1 MSSLLSALLLFAPC
15 QVDLA
20 DAQSAPEAPVAQAE
34 VTPVVPVKSDP
45 KAVAFLRQLAQDQ
58 FQSEQRRL
66 VDGFQLQVYLRDRG
80 ENPREV
86 GFTLDY
92 RQRDGESIGLRID
105 DPERGRVDKGFDGRD
120 YWLKE
125 AEGERQLLNGHEFAK
140 DRESI
145 DEALDLCQDLL
156 LILDVAQMESR
167 SRSLQWLQGIGGEE
181 PTPSV
186 LSGELRR
193 ADGKWVPFRLEVAHL
208 EQGLLPTRLD
218 FGKPASTLEN
228 VPKDPEAL
236 PFQRFEL
243 KAWKTFDGRNVPQI
257 VDILDSHQP
266 EAFPVR
272 SLEIHDFQCQT
283 RWAPVQKAKTD

>member
-1 MSSLLSALLLFAPC
+1 MSSLLSVVLLLAPC
-15 QVDLA
+15 QVEVA
-20 DAQSAPEAPVAQAE
+20 DAQSAPAAPVAQAE
-34 VTPVVPVKSDP
+34 VTPAAPAPSNP
-45 KAVAFLRQLAQDQ
+45 KAVAFLRQLAEDQ

-80 ENPREV
+80 ESPREV

-125 AEGERQLLNGHEFAK
+125 AEGKRQLLNGHEFAK

-156 LILDVAQMESR
+156 LILDVAQMETR
-167 SRSLQWLQGIGGEE
+167 SRSLQWLPSSGEE
-181 PTPSV
+181 EAKLSV

-193 ADGKWVPFRLEVAHL
+193 ADGSWVPFRLEVAHQ
-208 EQGLLPTRLD
+208 EEGLLPTMLD
-218 FGKPASTLEN
+218 FGKPPSLLEEA
-228 VPKDPEAL
+228 PADSKAL

-243 KAWKTFDGRNVPQI
+243 RAWKAFDGRNVPQI
-257 VDILDSHQP
+257 VDILDSALPQAMP
-266 EAFPVR
+266 LR

-283 RWAPVQKAKTD
+283 RWAPVKETKKD

>member
-1 MSSLLSALLLFAPC
+1 MSSLLSVVLLLASC
-15 QVDLA
+15 QVEVA
-20 DAQSAPEAPVAQAE
+20 DAQSAPAAPVAQAE
-34 VTPVVPVKSDP
+34 VTPALPAKSDP

-58 FQSEQRRL
+58 FKSEQRRL

-80 ENPREV
+80 ESPREV

-105 DPERGRVDKGFDGRD
+105 DPERGRIDKGFDGRD

-156 LILDVAQMESR
+156 LILDVAQMEMR
-167 SRSLQWLQGIGGEE
+167 SRSLQWLPPQGEE
-181 PTPSV
+181 EAKRSV

-193 ADGKWVPFRLEVAHL
+193 ADGSWVPFRLEVAH
-208 EQGLLPTRLD
+208 QQDGLLPTMLD
-218 FGKPASTLEN
+218 FGKPPNPLEEA
-228 VPKDPEAL
+228 PADSEAL

-243 KAWKTFDGRNVPQI
+243 QAWKTFDGRNVPQI
-257 VDILDSHQP
+257 VDILDSALPQ
-266 EAFPVR
+266 AMPVR

-283 RWAPVQKAKTD
+283 RWAPVKEAKKD